1 MSNATPMSSAR
12 RADIYAR
19 LSGADNPFGWTP
31 RQRAQWAR
39 MDSREHYRAIG
50 TLPISGASGLRTR
63 QPRRRSLP

>member
-19 LSGADNPFGWTP
+19 LSGADSPIGWTP
-31 RQRAQWAR
+31 HQRQQWAR

-50 TLPISGASGLRTR
+50 TLPLSGASGERI
-63 QPRRRSLP
+63 RRPWRGAR